1 MNIYVGNLP
10 YSIDRDELKETFAAF
25 GDVATA
31 RIVTDRETNRSKGF
45 GFVEMPNDAEARQAI
60 EALNGQDLGGRKAV
74 VNEARPR
81 EERPRTGG
89 FGGERPRRRFRR
101 RRTLVIPAQDRFQSC
116 AAGPEV
122 SGRLS
127 FFRISSGPLLHSA
140 GSGCILIGSF
150 CD

>member
-45 GFVEMPNDAEARQAI
+45 GFVEMPNDVEARQAI

-89 FGGERPRRRFRR
+89 FGGERRGGGFGGGERW
-101 RRTLVIPAQDRFQSC
+101 
-116 AAGPEV
+116 
-122 SGRLS
+122 
-127 FFRISSGPLLHSA
+127 
-140 GSGCILIGSF
+140 
-150 CD
+150 

>member
-45 GFVEMPNDAEARQAI
+45 GFVEMPNDAEARQARTS
-60 EALNGQDLGGRKAV
+60 ADARLSSTKRVRVKNARAPAASAANAAAAV
-74 VNEARPR
+74 SAAANAGNPGTGPISVMCSRP
-81 EERPRTGG
+81 
-89 FGGERPRRRFRR
+89 
-101 RRTLVIPAQDRFQSC
+101 D
-116 AAGPEV
+116 V

-140 GSGCILIGSF
+140 GSGCILIESF

>member
-60 EALNGQDLGGRKAV
+60 EALNGQDLGGRCLLYTYPS
-74 VNEARPR
+74 PR
-81 EERPRTGG
+81 DG
-89 FGGERPRRRFRR
+89 
-101 RRTLVIPAQDRFQSC
+101 
-116 AAGPEV
+116 
-122 SGRLS
+122 
-127 FFRISSGPLLHSA
+127 LLTRMPSYA
-140 GSGCILIGSF
+140 
-150 CD
+150 